1 MTARNRSVTTS
12 CGRDVLLPF
21 ECRLYSG
28 SGINGRFFTAE
39 IKILK
44 ANATVP
50 FLARISDHFGTAFCC
65 FFVFAWFV
73 CSSVWQC
80 LDVWQLNGRMKNP
93 HEFFFESIQWN
104 IATFKRPN
112 L

>member
-1 MTARNRSVTTS
+1 MELLESAKRPVASISLKQVRMELKSMANMTARNRSVTTS

-65 FFVFAWFV
+65 FFVFAW
-73 CSSVWQC
+73 CI
-80 LDVWQLNGRMKNP
+80 N
-93 HEFFFESIQWN
+93 
-104 IATFKRPN
+104 FKVI
-112 L
+112 